1 MRVNDRNALGSAAAE
16 TGRAQETQKT
26 GREEGARSGRADSSG
41 DRVELSS
48 NLGRLSQAISSFSSQ
63 RAERVQS
70 LAAEYQSG
78 SYRPDAQA
86 TSRAMITDALTAGS

>member
-16 TGRAQETQKT
+16 TGRAQETQTT
-26 GREEGARSGRADSSG
+26 GREGSVRSGRSDSSG

-63 RAERVQS
+63 RADRVQS
-70 LAAEYQSG
+70 LASEYQSG
-78 SYRPDAQA
+78 RYRADAVG
-86 TSRAMITDALTAGS
+86 TSRAMISDALSTGN

>member
-1 MRVNDRNALGSAAAE
+1 
-16 TGRAQETQKT
+16 
-26 GREEGARSGRADSSG
+26 
-41 DRVELSS
+41 VELSS

>member
-16 TGRAQETQKT
+16 TARAQETQKT
-26 GREEGARSGRADSSG
+26 GREESARSGKTDSSG

-48 NLGRLSQAISSFSSQ
+48 NLGRLSQAISSFTSQ

-78 SYRPDAQA
+78 RYRPDAAA
-86 TSRAMITDALTAGS
+86 TSRAMITDALSGGN